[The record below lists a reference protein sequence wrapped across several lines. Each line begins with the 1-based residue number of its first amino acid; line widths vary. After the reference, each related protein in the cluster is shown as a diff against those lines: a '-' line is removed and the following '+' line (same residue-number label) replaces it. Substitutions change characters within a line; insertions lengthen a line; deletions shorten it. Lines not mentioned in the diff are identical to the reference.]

1 MEPEQPSEIPNDKTL
16 TCPLRKALQ
25 EELVRTLDD
34 YVRLTFRQIEL
45 LKAGDDRS
53 AFNLDIDL
61 DRKNGEKQ
69 RAFGALLQHV
79 KEHGC

>member
-25 EELVRTLDD
+25 EELVRALDD

-45 LKAGDDRS
+45 LKAGDDKG
-53 AFNLDIDL
+53 ALDMDGDL
-61 DRKNGEKQ
+61 DRKNEEKQ
-69 RAFGALLQHV
+69 QAFGALLQHV